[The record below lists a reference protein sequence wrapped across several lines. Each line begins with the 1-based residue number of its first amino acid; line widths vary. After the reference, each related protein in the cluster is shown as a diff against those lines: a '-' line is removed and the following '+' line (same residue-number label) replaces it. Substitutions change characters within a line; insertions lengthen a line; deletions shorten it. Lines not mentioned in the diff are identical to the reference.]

1 MQVRRMILGAATA
14 AAFASMFMAGAAA
27 TDPVDFSSRR
37 IQILVPTAAGGGSD
51 TYARFL
57 APILSKHLPG
67 NPTII
72 VENVPG
78 AGAIAGSNQFQDR
91 AKPDGTDLIVAA
103 ASVMTNFVFKDE
115 RGHYKLDTWI
125 PVISTA
131 SGTVV
136 YGRTDLGIKNSDDIE
151 KLKGKELI
159 LGANNATGG
168 DLRVLLS
175 LDLLGFKI
183 KPVFGMNRGEIQP
196 SFERGE
202 FNINF
207 DMPQGSDMVT
217 RGDAVPLFSL
227 GYVNEKGEYG
237 RDPLY
242 PDVPSFLELYERL
255 HGQPL
260 RGDARAAWETIF
272 YLNVM
277 ASRAIMLPAGTPQ
290 EIVDTYVKAM
300 DDSMAEMKADAK
312 LTEAAFA
319 PDGAWGPGP
328 HVTGAAA
335 INNTQKALK
344 FDDAAL
350 AWLKDWLKAK
360 FDTEL

>member
-1 MQVRRMILGAATA
+1 MFLAATA
-14 AAFASMFMAGAAA
+14 MAE
-27 TDPVDFSSRR
+27 PVDFSGQR
-37 IQILVPTAAGGGSD
+37 IQITVPTAAGGGSD

-136 YGRTDLGIKNSDDIE
+136 YGRTDLGIKSSDDVE
-151 KLKGKELI
+151 KLKDKELI
-159 LGANNATGG
+159 LGANNPTGG

-175 LDLLGFKI
+175 LDLLGFRI

-207 DMPQGSDMVT
+207 DMPQGSDMVS

-260 RGDARAAWETIF
+260 SGDARAAWETIF

-300 DDSMAEMKADAK
+300 DDSMAEMNADPK
-312 LTEAAFA
+312 LKEAAFA

-328 HVTGAAA
+328 HVTGVAAV
-335 INNTQKALK
+335 NNTQKALK

-350 AWLKDWLKAK
+350 TWLKNWLKTK
-360 FDTEL
+360 FDTDL